1 SGLLVNGDKDK
12 VVPTAS
18 VAEMSVKTKVQRGI
32 KLHHEVIPGANHFFE
47 NKIEDL
53 VKVCGEYIDTR
64 TPEILKAKRESK
76 D

>member
-1 SGLLVNGDKDK
+1 VNGDKDR

-32 KLHHEVIPGANHFFE
+32 KLEHAVVPGANHFFQD
-47 NKIEDL
+47 KIEDL
-53 VKVCGEYIDTR
+53 VKVCGAYVDTR
-64 TPEILKAKRESK
+64 MVEILKAKREAK